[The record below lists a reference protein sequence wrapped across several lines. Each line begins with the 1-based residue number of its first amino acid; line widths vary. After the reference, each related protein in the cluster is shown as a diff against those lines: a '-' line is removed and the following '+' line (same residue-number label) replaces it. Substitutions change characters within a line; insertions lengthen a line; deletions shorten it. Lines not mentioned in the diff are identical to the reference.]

1 MSKFALVNLKGGLGN
16 QIFQISF
23 ANYLISLGFNTFLD
37 TSFFHSSHK
46 FPRKLEVNISE
57 LGFKNINLKSDI
69 IFRLN
74 NSLFWEDNSFEIADL
89 KIYNRFVGYYQN
101 FKYLEKS
108 KPFLKDKLNLTSN
121 NQNNNVA
128 ALHIRKTDYKL
139 INQELSDIYY
149 AKAINELLKINN
161 DLQFDIFTDDI
172 NLSLNKK
179 VFKNIKN
186 LYKPIQG
193 EESIKILRKML
204 NYKYYITANSSFSS
218 IAAFLS
224 EIENKVVIYPE
235 PWWRNSEISLINIP
249 SNWISI
255 QND

>member
-1 MSKFALVNLKGGLGN
+1 
-16 QIFQISF
+16 
-23 ANYLISLGFNTFLD
+23 
-37 TSFFHSSHK
+37 
-46 FPRKLEVNISE
+46 
-57 LGFKNINLKSDI
+57 
-69 IFRLN
+69 
-74 NSLFWEDNSFEIADL
+74 
-89 KIYNRFVGYYQN
+89 
-101 FKYLEKS
+101 LEKS

-224 EIENKVVIYPE
+224 EIENKVVIYPD

>member
-108 KPFLKDKLNLTSN
+108 KSFLKDKLNLTSN

-128 ALHIRKTDYKL
+128 ALQQCCEIIATIMQQWK
-139 INQELSDIYY
+139 DI
-149 AKAINELLKINN
+149 ATM
-161 DLQFDIFTDDI
+161 QQCC
-172 NLSLNKK
+172 SKK
-179 VFKNIKN
+179 GIPRIK
-186 LYKPIQG
+186 K
-193 EESIKILRKML
+193 
-204 NYKYYITANSSFSS
+204 
-218 IAAFLS
+218 
-224 EIENKVVIYPE
+224 
-235 PWWRNSEISLINIP
+235 
-249 SNWISI
+249 
-255 QND
+255 